1 MIHLTL
7 HINYMI
13 ELINNYIIEI
23 QLLNKNGMLIDLN
36 NFDVLRMISIDD
48 SVNNNNISI
57 IFVD

>member
-7 HINYMI
+7 HINHMI
-13 ELINNYIIEI
+13 ELTNDCIIEI

-36 NFDVLRMISIDD
+36 NFGVLRMISIDD
-48 SVNNNNISI
+48 SVNNNNISL